1 MSTSTTSPEISG
13 RKLMISTV
21 GAALVAL
28 VILVIAVLPAEFGRD
43 PTGLGQAL
51 GLTALSQ
58 ASDGPA
64 DLVPDGR
71 SGTSGAD
78 MPSVVAE
85 AAAYATEQRTL
96 TLAPGEGVEIK
107 ALMAQGQSFVFS
119 WNASEPVHFDM
130 HGEPPGDADDFES
143 YWRERSRS
151 ASSGLLIAPFDG
163 THGWYWKNPNSGPV
177 TINVQLSGF
186 FEKVYRP

>member
-1 MSTSTTSPEISG
+1 M
-13 RKLMISTV
+13 
-21 GAALVAL
+21 
-28 VILVIAVLPAEFGRD
+28 
-43 PTGLGQAL
+43 
-51 GLTALSQ
+51 
-58 ASDGPA
+58 
-64 DLVPDGR
+64 
-71 SGTSGAD
+71 
-78 MPSVVAE
+78 
-85 AAAYATEQRTL
+85 

-177 TINVQLSGF
+177 TINVQPSGF